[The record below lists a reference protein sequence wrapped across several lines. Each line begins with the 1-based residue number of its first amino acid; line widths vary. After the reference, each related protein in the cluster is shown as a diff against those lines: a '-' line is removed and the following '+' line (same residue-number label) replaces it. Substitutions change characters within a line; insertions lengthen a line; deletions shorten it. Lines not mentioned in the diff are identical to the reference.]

1 MRIYLRI
8 EEAVLKPSLEI
19 DRRKVVG
26 RLAGEGWQSRHGGD
40 HDVYK
45 HPGKPGRIIVP
56 RHRTLSAGVARA
68 IAKAA
73 GWMK

>member
-1 MRIYLRI
+1 
-8 EEAVLKPSLEI
+8 LKPSLDT
-19 DRRKVVG
+19 DRRKIVG
-26 RLAGEGWQSRHGGD
+26 RLASEGWQSRHGGD

-56 RHRTLSAGVARA
+56 RHRTLSIGVARA

-73 GWMK
+73 GWTE